1 MTTPNRRRMRHPL
14 AAAVL
19 AALGFACASDPPGGS
34 GPPGA
39 GGSGMNPV
47 AGAGGSGAGGAGGV
61 PSGGSGG
68 GAGPGGA
75 GGGGGSAIDAGAGRG
90 GSPGGSGGSVDAGSD
105 AAAGRGGGAPDA
117 AASDLPAPRADAPAS
132 MDRVSPA
139 DATAP
144 TSPSGQ
150 GPIAEG
156 RIVFSQDFEQG
167 MDGMGRS
174 PRDLPADRVT
184 VVDDPLG
191 RRGKVMKVTWLAGDN
206 FRTSPNTLPRS
217 WVSTRSAH
225 ETPLGETVSYAFG
238 YMTTSSYIGAT
249 FAQSIRPGGPIWM
262 LQGRDQGQIQMVFGG
277 IHNLEMRLQP
287 NVWYDFR
294 LEFRYGASGSGGGV
308 ILHINGV
315 KVFERLNGGFGDPAG
330 TKSHWDGGIYLTGF
344 GAMSNMTRTVYFSN
358 MSIGVK

>member
-1 MTTPNRRRMRHPL
+1 ME
-14 AAAVL
+14 
-19 AALGFACASDPPGGS
+19 
-34 GPPGA
+34 
-39 GGSGMNPV
+39 PV
-47 AGAGGSGAGGAGGV
+47 AGAGAPGAGGVGGV

-75 GGGGGSAIDAGAGRG
+75 GGGGGSAIDGAGRG
-90 GSPGGSGGSVDAGSD
+90 GLPGGPDGGF
-105 AAAGRGGGAPDA
+105 DA
-117 AASDLPAPRADAPAS
+117 AASDLPAARADAPAT
-132 MDRVSPA
+132 MDTVSAGEGPG
-139 DATAP
+139 
-144 TSPSGQ
+144 SSNPSGQ
-150 GPIAEG
+150 GPVAEG

-184 VVDDPLG
+184 VVDDPL
-191 RRGKVMKVTWLAGDN
+191 RQRGKVMKVTWQSGDN

-225 ETPLGETVSYAFG
+225 ETTLGETVSYAFG

-262 LQGRDQGQIQMVFGG
+262 LQGRDQGQIQVVFGG
-277 IHNLEMRLQP
+277 ITNLEMRLQP

-294 LEFRYGASGSGGGV
+294 LEFRYGSSGNGGGV
-308 ILHINGV
+308 LLFINGV
-315 KVFERLNGGFGDPAG
+315 KVYERLNGGFGDPPG

-344 GAMSNMTRTVYFSN
+344 GATSNTTRVVYFSN
-358 MSIGVK
+358 LSIGVK